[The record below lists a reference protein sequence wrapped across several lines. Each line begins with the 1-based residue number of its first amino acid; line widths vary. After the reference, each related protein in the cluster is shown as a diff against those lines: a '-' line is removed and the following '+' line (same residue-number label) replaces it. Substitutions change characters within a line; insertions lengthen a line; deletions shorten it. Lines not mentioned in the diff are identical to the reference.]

1 MRSRAGR
8 LGLVADWEL
17 IDGWGTCGRDS
28 TERTPLK
35 TRRSHPTSVNTI
47 RKRASSRNLGLLD
60 VAEHGE
66 DFTGTQQ
73 AELLARDKLQGGRI
87 LLQPTRF
94 APERSILPLQFG
106 DFLRRL
112 NEILAGLDGLEK
124 AAFAEDRIKK
134 ERASQE
140 HNRQPDL
147 SRTPALPL

>member
-1 MRSRAGR
+1 MQVREIWGYLTSLSTTRISPGRSRPSC
-8 LGLVADWEL
+8 W
-17 IDGWGTCGRDS
+17 
-28 TERTPLK
+28 
-35 TRRSHPTSVNTI
+35 
-47 RKRASSRNLGLLD
+47 
-60 VAEHGE
+60 
-66 DFTGTQQ
+66 
-73 AELLARDKLQGGRI
+73 RDKLQGGRI

-94 APERSILPLQFG
+94 ASERSILPLQFG